1 MNNKKNNT
9 NMKNTNN
16 NNNNNKTC
24 TIIKKCNYQPNMNY
38 FNFNEY
44 ECCTSTFE
52 IPEHNG
58 TPPLLP
64 VPGAKVV

>member
-44 ECCTSTFE
+44 ECCSCNYLCKE
-52 IPEHNG
+52 MK
-58 TPPLLP
+58 LYW
-64 VPGAKVV
+64 